1 MESLQ
6 TALSP
11 LTVAVLVLIP
21 PFLYLFLVLH
31 RTRIKEP
38 PTIPGAWPI
47 IGHLPLLA
55 RSPATHY
62 LLGTLADHH
71 GPIFSIN
78 IGTVK
83 TVVISNWEMAKE
95 CFTTNDVAVSYRPYL
110 VACQNMTYNLAM
122 LGFAPYGQFWRDM
135 RKNVAFVFLADH
147 RIDALSH
154 VRISEVRTSAKELY
168 HKWKRGKT
176 EKDFFTVDMT
186 QWLKEV
192 AFNVVLR
199 MVAGKRYFGEEAV
212 VEVEEARICLATFK
226 EYMRLFGVFT
236 IGDAVP
242 WLRRFDFGGHEKAMR
257 ENFKQLDAVVGEWLE
272 EHKRKRKLDGEKGEK
287 GGDFMESML
296 LEFDGTNIH
305 GFDSD
310 TIIKATAMALILGG
324 TDTSSASNI
333 WTLSLLLN
341 NPGTLKKVMEE
352 IDTHIGKE
360 RLVTESDTNK
370 LVYLHAVVKESL
382 RLYPPTPLNAP
393 REFREDC
400 KLGEYHV
407 KKGTRLI
414 TNLWKIQTDPKIWP
428 EPLEFKPE
436 RFLTTHKDVDVK
448 GKHFELI
455 PFGSGRRIC
464 PGVTFGLRTS
474 YLTLAN
480 FLHCFHVSKPST
492 EPIDMTSAVELT
504 NVKVTPLQ
512 VLIKPRLAPSLY
524 ESM

>member
-1 MESLQ
+1 MDSLQ
-6 TALSP
+6 TPLSP
-11 LTVAVLVLIP
+11 LTIALLVLIP
-21 PFLYLFLVLH
+21 PFLFLLL
-31 RTRIKEP
+31 RRSRSKEP

-62 LLGTLADHH
+62 LLGSVADSH
-71 GPIFSIN
+71 GPIFSIKL
-78 IGTVK
+78 GTVK
-83 TVVISNWEMAKE
+83 AIVISNWETAKE
-95 CFTTNDVAVSYRPYL
+95 CFTTNDVAVSYRPNL

-122 LGFAPYGQFWRDM
+122 LGFAPYGKFWQDM
-135 RKNVAFVFLADH
+135 RKNLAFVFLADH
-147 RIDALSH
+147 RIEALSH

-168 HKWKRGKT
+168 HKWTRGKT
-176 EKDFFTVDMT
+176 EKEFLMVDLK

-199 MVAGKRYFGEEAV
+199 MVAGKRYFGETAV
-212 VEVEEARICLATFK
+212 VEEGEAQICLAAFK
-226 EYMRLFGVFT
+226 EYMRLLGVFAV
-236 IGDAVP
+236 GDAVP
-242 WLRRFDFGGHEKAMR
+242 WLRWFDFGGHERDMK
-257 ENFKQLDAVVGEWLE
+257 ENFKELDAVVGEWLE
-272 EHKRKRKLDGEKGEK
+272 ERKRKRDWNGEKGEK
-287 GGDFMESML
+287 GEDFMEMML
-296 LEFDGTNIH
+296 SEIDGTNIH

-310 TIIKATAMALILGG
+310 TVIKATAMALILGG

-341 NPGTLKKVMEE
+341 NPRTLEKVKEE
-352 IDTHIGKE
+352 IDAHIGKDK
-360 RLVTESDTNK
+360 LVTESDTNK
-370 LVYLHAVVKESL
+370 LVYLHAAVKESL
-382 RLYPPTPLNAP
+382 RLYPPSPLSGP

-400 KLGEYHV
+400 MLGEYHV

-414 TNLWKIQTDPKIWP
+414 TNLWKIQTDPSIWP

-464 PGVTFGLRTS
+464 PGITFGLRSS

-480 FLHCFHVSKPST
+480 FLHCFDVSKTST
-492 EPIDMTSAVELT
+492 EPIDMTAAMEMT